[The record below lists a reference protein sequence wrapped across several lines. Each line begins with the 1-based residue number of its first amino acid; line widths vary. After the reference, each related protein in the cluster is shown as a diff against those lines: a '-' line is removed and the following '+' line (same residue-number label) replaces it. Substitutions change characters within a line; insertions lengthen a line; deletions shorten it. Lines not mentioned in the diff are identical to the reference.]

1 MVISH
6 CVRQWSPPLPRAA
19 AWAPTVLREWHR
31 SARHGRHAS
40 AQPNKGGG
48 EAWLAAGEAVE
59 VVTAGVCMML
69 LFCTLQLS
77 VYVLTVEELT
87 FA

>member
-1 MVISH
+1 M
-6 CVRQWSPPLPRAA
+6 PRAA
-19 AWAPTVLREWHR
+19 AWAPTVLRGRHR
-31 SARHGRHAS
+31 SARHGRHSS

-59 VVTAGVCMML
+59 VVTAGLHDALVLRLPCSVSCM
-69 LFCTLQLS
+69 S
-77 VYVLTVEELT
+77 LTVEELT